1 MLVEIKI
8 YAVLL
13 EQTLEAQLDDMDTS
27 GVVVEK
33 FPEFR
38 VRGVN
43 ADEEVEFDYD
53 RSRWPDFDTQQF
65 YEDFPD
71 IIPMLPQV

>member
-1 MLVEIKI
+1 M
-8 YAVLL
+8 
-13 EQTLEAQLDDMDTS
+13 EAQLDELDTS

-38 VRGVN
+38 IRGIGN
-43 ADEEVEFDYD
+43 EAEAEFDYD

-71 IIPMLPQV
+71 IIPMLPLVSQFATRVSPFV